1 MGYSFLEF
9 MKRIGIFI
17 ICAQS
22 FMHFAAGKSYEKYIK
37 LLIGVM
43 ILAQF
48 MVPVRA
54 VFLKDEKAEIWDEVE
69 RFQAEMERTLA
80 GAEIVY
86 EEEDETA
93 RLLEA
98 EISEKLK
105 EAAEEYG
112 YGIDNVSICEEPPQ
126 IYVAVTGK
134 RTNADEIKVDHI
146 RIESDEKK
154 ENVKTAD
161 SSIGNS
167 AIENENGQ
175 NTAVIEKMKQRFG
188 IVLGIDESYIEVQIR

>member
-9 MKRIGIFI
+9 MKGIGIFI

-22 FMHFAAGKSYEKYIK
+22 FIHFAAGKSYEKYIK

-48 MVPVRA
+48 IVPVRA
-54 VFLKDEKAEIWDEVE
+54 IFLKDGEAEILEEVE
-69 RFQAEMERTLA
+69 YFQIEMERALS

-93 RLLEA
+93 RLLEK

-105 EAAEEYG
+105 EASEEYG
-112 YGIDNVSICEEPPQ
+112 YGIDNVSICEEPPK
-126 IYVAVTGK
+126 IYVTVTGK
-134 RTNADEIKVDHI
+134 RTDADKIKVDHI
-146 RIESDEKK
+146 RIEPDEKK
-154 ENVKTAD
+154 ESAETTD
-161 SSIGNS
+161 SSIEDS
-167 AIENENGQ
+167 AIENKKAQ
-175 NTAVIEKMKQRFG
+175 NTAAIENMKHRFG

>member
-9 MKRIGIFI
+9 MKGIGIFI

-22 FMHFAAGKSYEKYIK
+22 FIHFAAGKSYEKYIK

-48 MVPVRA
+48 IVPVRA
-54 VFLKDEKAEIWDEVE
+54 IFLKDGEAEILEEVE
-69 RFQAEMERTLA
+69 HFQIEMERALS

-93 RLLEA
+93 RLLEK

-105 EAAEEYG
+105 EASEEYG
-112 YGIDNVSICEEPPQ
+112 YGIDNVSICEEPPK
-126 IYVAVTGK
+126 IYVTVTGK
-134 RTNADEIKVDHI
+134 RTDADKIKVDHI
-146 RIESDEKK
+146 RIEPDEKK
-154 ENVKTAD
+154 ESAETSD
-161 SSIGNS
+161 SSIEDS
-167 AIENENGQ
+167 AIENKKAQ
-175 NTAVIEKMKQRFG
+175 NTAAIENMKHRFG

>member
-9 MKRIGIFI
+9 MKGIGIFI

-22 FMHFAAGKSYEKYIK
+22 FIHFAAGKSYEKYIK

-48 MVPVRA
+48 IVPVRA
-54 VFLKDEKAEIWDEVE
+54 IFLKDGEAEILEEVE
-69 RFQAEMERTLA
+69 HFQIEMERALS

-93 RLLEA
+93 RLLEK

-105 EAAEEYG
+105 EASEEYG
-112 YGIDNVSICEEPPQ
+112 YGIDNVSICEEPPK
-126 IYVAVTGK
+126 IYVTVTGK
-134 RTNADEIKVDHI
+134 RTDADKIKVDHI
-146 RIESDEKK
+146 RIEPDEKK
-154 ENVKTAD
+154 ESAETTD
-161 SSIGNS
+161 SSIEDS
-167 AIENENGQ
+167 AIENKKAQ
-175 NTAVIEKMKQRFG
+175 NTAAIENMKHRFG